1 MYHPGRLRCGIALM
15 DHPGPGLL
23 GSGGQIGLQL
33 QGVKTGT
40 RQRIQAALMLSDRL
54 QKFCGGLVIE
64 FLQFGLD
71 LGIEEYRVGG
81 RDKYPKFGDL
91 GLIT

>member
-1 MYHPGRLRCGIALM
+1 
-15 DHPGPGLL
+15 
-23 GSGGQIGLQL
+23 
-33 QGVKTGT
+33 
-40 RQRIQAALMLSDRL
+40 MLSDRL

-91 GLIT
+91 GLISQH